1 MFGSV
6 SMTELIDAQATIVN
20 VIDFISNNK
29 NSKDKDVLS
38 AVRSALALICM
49 QEILTQGVVSSLAKE
64 VGDGIKSEAEVVNAR
79 AKTHSI
85 SIPIPTGEKS

>member
-20 VIDFISNNK
+20 VIDFISKNK
-29 NSKDKDVLS
+29 DSKDKDVLS
-38 AVRSALALICM
+38 AVRGALALICM
-49 QEILTQGVVSSLAKE
+49 QEILTQGVVSDLAKE
-64 VGDGIKSEAEVVNAR
+64 VGASIENEARV
-79 AKTHSI
+79 KTRVTTQSI